1 MAKFI
6 VSPAAREDLDQIHA
20 FISQE
25 NPEAADKLL
34 GAALSTFAAVARMP
48 GIGRPRTFKL
58 SELSGL
64 RSFRVD
70 GFRNYLI
77 FYRPVTEGVEIVRVL
92 HGARNLNA
100 LFPED

>member
-1 MAKFI
+1 MAEFS

-20 FISQE
+20 FISQD
-25 NPEAADKLL
+25 NPEAADRVLA
-34 GAALSTFAAVARMP
+34 AALSTFAAVARMP
-48 GIGRPRTFKL
+48 GIGRPRAFGL

-77 FYRPVTEGVEIVRVL
+77 FYRLVTEGVEIVRVL
-92 HGARNLNA
+92 HAARNLDA
-100 LFPED
+100 LFADD